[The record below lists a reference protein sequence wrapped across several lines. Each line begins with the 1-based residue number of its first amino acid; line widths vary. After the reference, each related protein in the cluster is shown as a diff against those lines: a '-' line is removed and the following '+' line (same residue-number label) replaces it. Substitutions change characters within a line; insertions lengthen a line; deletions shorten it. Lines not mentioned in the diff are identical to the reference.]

1 MKKCILL
8 LETVLILIGLAGCSM
23 TKERYDPYGVV
34 EYLENKYDDEVRYFK
49 SYANTKENPR
59 KVYQCVSKKNY
70 PGEKILVIYDTRA
83 EAYWDSYF
91 DIKYAHQVD
100 ELIDS
105 ILSEVFGDDPYY
117 FRHYEGADVSGLVS
131 QYDADTTFEEYIA
144 EENLSLTAFI
154 KSDKSNE
161 EIESKLKKQIL
172 TNGIF
177 CGWIDLYFVENFD
190 EKLMHDSSYKSDVIV
205 KKQRLRHYS
214 ARMENNR
221 KFTESYWED

>member
-1 MKKCILL
+1 MIITSQMFLWIIKSSEKENVMKKCILL

-34 EYLENKYDDEVRYFK
+34 KYLENKYDDEVRYFK

-83 EAYWDSYF
+83 DAYWDSYF

-117 FRHYEGADVSGLVS
+117 F
-131 QYDADTTFEEYIA
+131 
-144 EENLSLTAFI
+144 
-154 KSDKSNE
+154 
-161 EIESKLKKQIL
+161 IL
-172 TNGIF
+172 T
-177 CGWIDLYFVENFD
+177 
-190 EKLMHDSSYKSDVIV
+190 H
-205 KKQRLRHYS
+205 
-214 ARMENNR
+214 
-221 KFTESYWED
+221 